1 MSTTENS
8 PGLEELYEEE
18 PDEVTT
24 EVEEGEMSQVE
35 SEGEMSETESESEI
49 NEGEFG
55 EESEFEEEEEEEEEL
70 NDKILNEEEEEMF
83 NESESE
89 TESEDEEEN
98 LQKIDESVKRDY
110 IKEYHSEII
119 TQNND
124 EIEKLC
130 VIVRNDKG
138 RIEDVNHKTIPFV
151 TKYECARILGERAK
165 QLNSGDDP
173 YVEVPENII
182 DGYTIASMEYEQKAI
197 PFIIRRPMPDGSSE
211 YWKFA
216 DLEQIIF

>member
-1 MSTTENS
+1 MSTTENNPS
-8 PGLEELYEEE
+8 LEELYEEE

-24 EVEEGEMSQVE
+24 DV
-35 SEGEMSETESESEI
+35 EGEMSEGELSEEAESEM

-55 EESEFEEEEEEEEEL
+55 EESEFEEEEEM
-70 NDKILNEEEEEMF
+70 NDKILNKEEEEMF
-83 NESESE
+83 NEEESE

-119 TQNND
+119 TQNSD

-130 VIVRNDKG
+130 VIIRNSKG

-165 QLNSGDDP
+165 QLNSGDDS

-182 DGYTIASMEYEQKAI
+182 DGYTIACMEYEQKAI
-197 PFIIRRPMPDGSSE
+197 PFIVRRPMPDGSSE

>member
-1 MSTTENS
+1 MSTTENNPS
-8 PGLEELYEEE
+8 LEELYEEE
-18 PDEVTT
+18 PDVKESED
-24 EVEEGEMSQVE
+24 EVEL
-35 SEGEMSETESESEI
+35 SEESESEM

-55 EESEFEEEEEEEEEL
+55 EESEFEEEEEM

-83 NESESE
+83 KEEESE
-89 TESEDEEEN
+89 TESEGEEEN

-119 TQNND
+119 TQNSD

-130 VIVRNDKG
+130 VIIRNSKG

-165 QLNSGDDP
+165 QLNSGDDS

-182 DGYTIASMEYEQKAI
+182 DGYTIACMEYEKKVI

-211 YWKFA
+211 YWKFE

>member
-1 MSTTENS
+1 MSTTENNPS
-8 PGLEELYEEE
+8 LEELYEEE
-18 PDEVTT
+18 PDVKESED
-24 EVEEGEMSQVE
+24 EVEL
-35 SEGEMSETESESEI
+35 SEEAESEI

-55 EESEFEEEEEEEEEL
+55 EESEFEEEEEM

-83 NESESE
+83 NEEESE

-119 TQNND
+119 TQNSD

-130 VIVRNDKG
+130 VIIRNSKG
-138 RIEDVNHKTIPFV
+138 RIEDVNHKTVPFV

-165 QLNSGDDP
+165 QLNSGDDS

-182 DGYTIASMEYEQKAI
+182 DGYTIACMEYEKKVI

-211 YWKFA
+211 YWKFE

>member
-1 MSTTENS
+1 MSTTENN
-8 PGLEELYEEE
+8 PVLEELYEDE
-18 PDEVTT
+18 PEEVTT
-24 EVEEGEMSQVE
+24 DVEEGEMSEVE
-35 SEGEMSETESESEI
+35 SEGEGQM
-49 NEGEFG
+49 NQGEFG
-55 EESEFEEEEEEEEEL
+55 EESEFEEEEMNE
-70 NDKILNEEEEEMF
+70 KILNEEEEEMF
-83 NESESE
+83 NEEESE

-98 LQKIDESVKRDY
+98 LQKIDERVKRDY

-119 TQNND
+119 TQNSD

-165 QLNSGDDP
+165 QLNSGDDS

-182 DGYTIASMEYEQKAI
+182 DGYTIAMLEYEQKAI
-197 PFIIRRPMPDGSSE
+197 PFIVRRPMPDGSSE

>member
-1 MSTTENS
+1 MSTTENNPS
-8 PGLEELYEEE
+8 LEELYEEE
-18 PDEVTT
+18 PDVKESED
-24 EVEEGEMSQVE
+24 EVEL
-35 SEGEMSETESESEI
+35 SEEAESEI
-49 NEGEFG
+49 NEGEFE
-55 EESEFEEEEEEEEEL
+55 EESEFEEEEEM
-70 NDKILNEEEEEMF
+70 NDKILNEEEKEMF
-83 NESESE
+83 NEEESE
-89 TESEDEEEN
+89 TESEGEEEN

-119 TQNND
+119 TQNSD

-130 VIVRNDKG
+130 VIIRNSKG

-165 QLNSGDDP
+165 QLNSGDDS

-182 DGYTIASMEYEQKAI
+182 DGYTIACMEYEKKVI

-211 YWKFA
+211 YWKFE

>member
-1 MSTTENS
+1 MSTTENN
-8 PGLEELYEEE
+8 PVLEELYEDE
-18 PDEVTT
+18 PEEVTT
-24 EVEEGEMSQVE
+24 DVEEGEMSEVE
-35 SEGEMSETESESEI
+35 SEGEGQM
-49 NEGEFG
+49 NQGEFG
-55 EESEFEEEEEEEEEL
+55 EESEFEEEEMNE
-70 NDKILNEEEEEMF
+70 KILNEEEEEMF
-83 NESESE
+83 NETESE

-119 TQNND
+119 TQNSD

-130 VIVRNDKG
+130 VIIRNDKG
-138 RIEDVNHKTIPFV
+138 RIEDVNHKSVPFV

-165 QLNSGDDP
+165 QLNSGDDS

-182 DGYTIASMEYEQKAI
+182 DGYTIATMEYEQKAI
-197 PFIIRRPMPDGSSE
+197 PFIVRRPMPDGSSE

>member
-1 MSTTENS
+1 MSTTENN

-24 EVEEGEMSQVE
+24 DVEEGELSE
-35 SEGEMSETESESEI
+35 AEEEGEVSEAESEI

-55 EESEFEEEEEEEEEL
+55 EESEFEEEEEEL
-70 NDKILNEEEEEMF
+70 NEKILNEEEEEMF
-83 NESESE
+83 NEEESE
-89 TESEDEEEN
+89 TESEDEEDN

-119 TQNND
+119 TQNSD

-138 RIEDVNHKTIPFV
+138 RIEDVNHKTVPFV

-165 QLNSGDDP
+165 QLNTGDDS
-173 YVEVPENII
+173 YIEVPENII
-182 DGYTIASMEYEQKAI
+182 DGYTIAGLEYEQKAI
-197 PFIIRRPMPDGSSE
+197 PFIVRRPMPDGSSE

>member
-1 MSTTENS
+1 MSTTENNPS
-8 PGLEELYEEE
+8 LEELYEEE
-18 PDEVTT
+18 PDVKESED
-24 EVEEGEMSQVE
+24 EVEL
-35 SEGEMSETESESEI
+35 SEEAESEI

-55 EESEFEEEEEEEEEL
+55 EESEFEEEEEM

-83 NESESE
+83 KEEESE
-89 TESEDEEEN
+89 TESEGEEEN

-119 TQNND
+119 TQNSD

-130 VIVRNDKG
+130 VIIRNSKG

-165 QLNSGDDP
+165 QLNSGDDS

-182 DGYTIASMEYEQKAI
+182 DGYTIACMEYEQKVI

>member
-1 MSTTENS
+1 MSTTENNPS
-8 PGLEELYEEE
+8 LEELYEEE
-18 PDEVTT
+18 PDVKESED
-24 EVEEGEMSQVE
+24 EVEL
-35 SEGEMSETESESEI
+35 SEEAESEI
-49 NEGEFG
+49 NEGEFE
-55 EESEFEEEEEEEEEL
+55 EESEFEEEEEM

-83 NESESE
+83 NEEESE

-119 TQNND
+119 TQNSD

-130 VIVRNDKG
+130 VIIRNSKG

-165 QLNSGDDP
+165 QLNSGDDS

-182 DGYTIASMEYEQKAI
+182 DGYTIACMEYEKKVI

-211 YWKFA
+211 YWKFE